1 MQTTSESG
9 KADLKHRLLNVGSS
23 LNADIHQGDGY
34 VRSVT
39 SRQPEFHTPRLRRL
53 AQERELTEI
62 NICA

>member
-1 MQTTSESG
+1 MS
-9 KADLKHRLLNVGSS
+9 ALLSTV
-23 LNADIHQGDGY
+23 DIHQGDGY

-39 SRQPEFHTPRLRRL
+39 SRQPEFHAPRLRRL